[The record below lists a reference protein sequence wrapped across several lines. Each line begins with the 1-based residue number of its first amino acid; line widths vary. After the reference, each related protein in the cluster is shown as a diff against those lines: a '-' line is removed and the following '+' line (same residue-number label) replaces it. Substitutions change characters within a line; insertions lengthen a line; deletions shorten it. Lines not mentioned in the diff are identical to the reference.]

1 MPAFSRA
8 RSSRIGRLAD
18 QRGYTLVEL
27 MVAMTMSVVVLAAGV
42 WGVSTAFK
50 QSTQTTD
57 RAIAASRAEVGL
69 EQLISDL
76 RDATPCVKGLA
87 ISGAGSTLTGNST
100 DQAGIIYASGPIL
113 EMCDPAPG
121 LTTSGTNQFPS
132 SALVVWTYCAS
143 VGGSCTAADTWTR
156 QVYSIS
162 GTTASS
168 PSTTKVVF
176 GVLSPTLTGL
186 TSTFTSTSSTAATT
200 STLSAG
206 DYFLNA
212 ASSYSGSGTLVSWVG
227 VSASIADLS
236 NPQIASSSVEPNTTS
251 IPFQT
256 GTQLR
261 NYGA

>member
-1 MPAFSRA
+1 VSAFLRA
-8 RSSRIGRLAD
+8 VSHRTSFLAD

-27 MVAMTMSVVVLAAGV
+27 MVAMTMSVVVLTAGV

-69 EQLISDL
+69 EQLTSDM
-76 RDATPCVKGLA
+76 RDATPCAKGLQ
-87 ISGAGSTLTGNST
+87 ISGASTTLTSNST
-100 DQAGIIYASGPIL
+100 DQAGIIYAAGPVL

-121 LTTSGTNQFPS
+121 LAASSTQLPNPS
-132 SALVVWTYCAS
+132 LVVWTYCAS
-143 VGGSCTAADTWTR
+143 VGVGCAAADTWTR

-168 PSTTKVVF
+168 PAVTKVIF

-186 TSTFTSTSSTAATT
+186 TSTIGSTTAAAN
-200 STLSAG
+200 STLTAG

-212 ASSYSGSGTLVSWVG
+212 ASSGSGSGTLISWVG
-227 VSASIADLS
+227 VSASIVDLS

-256 GTQLR
+256 GTELR